1 MNPDFN
7 YDYDTLSGIMKEF
20 NKITF
25 KNVKEEQYKKKKYD
39 VSISWEGLNYHLD
52 IPDSPVERIRRNYP
66 LPKIAPVQP
75 VPIMKN
81 KYFIA
86 IVNNSEPISAPLD
99 YTVVRWPKEH
109 RNLFAI
115 KIDEIIIYESGNLNM
130 PDEEYE
136 KSMKELFHRLLT
148 LTCSPRS
155 RIQDDTWKNFFKN
168 TFPEYFHRQELIH
181 P

>member
-7 YDYDTLSGIMKEF
+7 YDHDTLSGIMKEF
-20 NKITF
+20 NKIYD

-39 VSISWEGLNYHLD
+39 ESMSWDGLNYHLD
-52 IPDSPVERIRRNYP
+52 IPDSPVEHINYP

-99 YTVVRWPKEH
+99 YTVVRWPKDY
-109 RNLFAI
+109 RDLIGA

-130 PDEEYE
+130 PDSQYKEGL
-136 KSMKELFHRLLT
+136 KELFHRLLT

-155 RIQDDTWKNFFKN
+155 RIQDDT
-168 TFPEYFHRQELIH
+168 
-181 P
+181 